1 MICCLLIQNEQ
12 LYYAAEEGRLDDV
25 IQLISEGADP
35 SWEYASED
43 YVSNI
48 IILYHTHYSTNNNE
62 YTIVLTLIITT
73 SIMI

>member
-12 LYYAAEEGRLDDV
+12 LYDAAKKGRLNDV

-35 SWEYASED
+35 SWTN

-48 IILYHTHYSTNNNE
+48 IILYHTIT
-62 YTIVLTLIITT
+62 VLIIMNTL
-73 SIMI
+73 